1 MNAQKPNASEL
12 KPADSVGAP
21 QGDGASAAKAAPRI
35 SSPRLTVWQKFRL
48 IFKVVEI
55 RLRFIAILIIV
66 GLFVGYWD
74 TITNHWDKQTRS
86 DGAVYKVVR
95 ALFGERGAHWLWPQA
110 GAASES
116 DSEYY
121 CPMHP
126 NVVRQTLDP
135 DGSVPKCPICGM
147 PLSLRKKG
155 EVPKLPEGVLSRKQ
169 YSPQQIQ
176 AAGINTVEVAY
187 RPLEKEITT
196 VGYVTYDESRR
207 SRIVVRV
214 SGYLEKL
221 YVDKP
226 WTTVKKGE
234 ALGEIYSPE
243 LYSTTRELLLSSN
256 RGQTSELAKSA
267 RERLR
272 LLGIDDKE
280 IDEIVKSGNASRRL
294 VLRSP
299 MTGHLTQ
306 KDVVQGAHVEAGQTL
321 FEVADL
327 SKVWIE
333 ADVYEADID
342 FIRKGQA
349 IEATVEA
356 FPGRVFAAKVSLVHP
371 HMDAATRTNAVRFEL
386 DNPGHQLRPGM
397 FATVRIKIPL
407 SEVEPFKTLT
417 AKPGEVLAVP
427 EPSVIDTGTKKI
439 VYVEREP
446 GLFEGV
452 EAELGARVDEFY
464 PVIKGLTAGER
475 VAARGAFLVDAET
488 RLNPAASATYIG
500 ASGGPQSGTPESA
513 APSAQPAGSTDEHHS
528 HAAEGMPLTESKQR
542 STEDLRNI
550 AKLAEADREL
560 ALAQRICPISG
571 EPLGSMGV
579 PVKITLKD
587 RPVLLCC
594 KGCVD
599 QAKKSPDK
607 VLSKLAELTKSAG
620 GKN

>member
-1 MNAQKPNASEL
+1 
-12 KPADSVGAP
+12 
-21 QGDGASAAKAAPRI
+21 
-35 SSPRLTVWQKFRL
+35 
-48 IFKVVEI
+48 
-55 RLRFIAILIIV
+55 
-66 GLFVGYWD
+66 
-74 TITNHWDKQTRS
+74 
-86 DGAVYKVVR
+86 
-95 ALFGERGAHWLWPQA
+95 
-110 GAASES
+110 
-116 DSEYY
+116 
-121 CPMHP
+121 
-126 NVVRQTLDP
+126 
-135 DGSVPKCPICGM
+135 
-147 PLSLRKKG
+147 
-155 EVPKLPEGVLSRKQ
+155 VLSRKQ

-176 AAGINTVEVAY
+176 AAGISTVEIGY

-234 ALGEIYSPE
+234 SLGEIYSPE
-243 LYSTTRELLLSSN
+243 LYSTTRELLLSSA
-256 RGQTSELAKSA
+256 RGSTNELAKSA

-280 IDEIVKSGNASRRL
+280 IDEIVRSGNATRRL

-321 FEVADL
+321 FEVAEL

-333 ADVYEADID
+333 ADVYEADIE

-397 FATVRIKIPL
+397 FATVRIKSPL
-407 SEVEPFKTLT
+407 SEIEPFKTLT
-417 AKPGEVLAVP
+417 AKPGDVLAVP

-500 ASGGPQSGTPESA
+500 ATGGPQSGAPESA
-513 APSAQPAGSTDEHHS
+513 APSAQPAGSTEEH
-528 HAAEGMPLTESKQR
+528 HAAEAMPLTDSKQP
-542 STEDLRNI
+542 SAEDRRNI
-550 AKLAEADREL
+550 AKLPQADREL

-594 KGCVD
+594 TGCVD